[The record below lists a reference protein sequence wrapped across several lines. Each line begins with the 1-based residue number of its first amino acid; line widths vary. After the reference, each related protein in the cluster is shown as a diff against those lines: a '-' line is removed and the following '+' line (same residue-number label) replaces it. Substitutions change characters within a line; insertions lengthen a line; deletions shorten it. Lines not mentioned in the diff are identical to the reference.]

1 MLFPKWNDHPETQ
14 ANKLN
19 ANYYLHVER
28 STNAQ
33 NIYASRNK
41 ILLGHKSEV
50 LKENANH
57 YPTTLQSKG
66 TKPKV
71 HITEYKLSHVIKN
84 KQSIKHRQLLLN
96 INTPSIII
104 VPLSSSS
111 LPFCHGIASPHFL
124 LASSVKVQY
133 V

>member
-1 MLFPKWNDHPETQ
+1 MLIHKWNDHPDMQ

-19 ANYYLHVER
+19 ANYHLHVEH

-96 INTPSIII
+96 INSFSAS
-104 VPLSSSS
+104 VLPLSLYSPYRHH
-111 LPFCHGIASPHFL
+111 LPLF
-124 LASSVKVQY
+124 VME
-133 V
+133 

>member
-1 MLFPKWNDHPETQ
+1 MLISKWNDHPKAQ

-19 ANYYLHVER
+19 AKYHLHVQH

-57 YPTTLQSKG
+57 YPTSNTLQGEG
-66 TKPKV
+66 TKLKV
-71 HITEYKLSHVIKN
+71 HITEYKLSLVITN
-84 KQSIKHRQLLLN
+84 KQSIKHKELLLN
-96 INTPSIII
+96 ISSFLASIL
-104 VPLSSSS
+104 PLSLDSPYRHH
-111 LPFCHGIASPHFL
+111 LPLF
-124 LASSVKVQY
+124 VME
-133 V
+133 

>member
-1 MLFPKWNDHPETQ
+1 MTTILIPKWNDHLETQ

-19 ANYYLHVER
+19 ANYHLHVEH

-96 INTPSIII
+96 INSFSTS
-104 VPLSSSS
+104 VLPLS
-111 LPFCHGIASPHFL
+111 L
-124 LASSVKVQY
+124 
-133 V
+133 